1 LLRVRAGYK
10 MQTTMTIGRRSE
22 RDGGGARADEQELA
36 EEGAHAR
43 LIGCSLDAVQLTRRC
58 ELIDLHVDTFIPY
71 RMWGYDPLIRH
82 RGGPFGRHF
91 FGHLDVP
98 RMLDGGLD
106 GAMWSITTNP
116 LRAARARWRGL
127 RRNLARLRDVIA
139 RSAGRMVEVRSVEE
153 YRAARAGGAHGCF
166 LAIQG
171 LNAVQAAPGGVR
183 SLPDGIVRATLVHL
197 TNAVYGATSSPLG
210 IGRRDKGL
218 TTAGR
223 EAVAELNTR
232 RVFVD
237 LAHIHERAFFDVAA
251 VHDPAQPLLVSH
263 TGVAGVRPHWRNLT
277 DAQIRAI
284 ARTGGTIGIIFHG
297 AFLRRRGQPADA
309 SMVAEHIGHVMRV
322 AGEDFVSIGS
332 DFDGAITPFRDLG
345 GADRYPRLVQVLL
358 ERGVADRQIE
368 KILGANFLRALA
380 QLRPG

>member
-1 LLRVRAGYK
+1 MR
-10 MQTTMTIGRRSE
+10 TPMTIGRRSE
-22 RDGGGARADEQELA
+22 RDGAGARAHAHDLA
-36 EEGAHAR
+36 EERAHAK

-82 RGGPFGRHF
+82 RGGPFGRHL

-116 LRAARARWRGL
+116 LRSPRARWRAL
-127 RRNLARLRDVIA
+127 RRNLTRLRDVIT
-139 RSAGRMVEVRSVEE
+139 RSAGRMVEVQTVGE
-153 YRAARAGGAHGCF
+153 YRAARARGAHGCF

-171 LNAVQAAPGGVR
+171 LNAVQGAPAGVR
-183 SLPDGIVRATLVHL
+183 SLPDGVVRATLVHL
-197 TNAVYGATSSPLG
+197 TNAVYGATSSPFG
-210 IGRRDKGL
+210 MGRRNKGL

-223 EAVAELNTR
+223 EAVAELNAR

-237 LAHIHERAFFDVAA
+237 LAHIHERAFFDVVA

-277 DAQIRAI
+277 DAQITAV

-297 AFLRRRGQPADA
+297 AFLRGRGQPADA
-309 SMVAEHIGHVMRV
+309 GMVAEHIAHVMRV
-322 AGEDFVSIGS
+322 AGEDFVSLGS
-332 DFDGAITPFRDLG
+332 DFDGAITPFRDLA

-358 ERGVADRQIE
+358 ERGFTDRQIE

-380 QLRPG
+380 LLRPG

>member
-1 LLRVRAGYK
+1 LGVGAGYE
-10 MQTTMTIGRRSE
+10 TRATMTIGQRSE
-22 RDGGGARADEQELA
+22 RDGGGARRTHDAIADER
-36 EEGAHAR
+36 AHAK

-82 RGGPFGRHF
+82 RGGPFGRHL

-116 LRAARARWRGL
+116 LRTARARWRAL
-127 RRNLARLRDVIA
+127 RRNLARLRDVIT
-139 RSAGRMVEVRSVEE
+139 RSAGRMVEVRTVSE
-153 YRAARAGGAHGCF
+153 YRAARARGAHGCF

-171 LNAVQAAPGGVR
+171 LNAVQGAAAGVR
-183 SLPDGIVRATLVHL
+183 SLPDGVVRATLVHL

-237 LAHIHERAFFDVAA
+237 LAHIHERAFFDVSA
-251 VHDPAQPLLVSH
+251 VHDPSQPLLVSH

-277 DAQIRAI
+277 DAQITAV

-309 SMVAEHIGHVMRV
+309 GVVAEHIAHVMRV
-322 AGEDFVSIGS
+322 AGEDFVSLGS
-332 DFDGAITPFRDLG
+332 DFDGAITPFRDLA
-345 GADRYPRLVQVLL
+345 GADRYPILVQALL
-358 ERGVADRQIE
+358 ERGFTDRQME

-380 QLRPG
+380 LLRPR

>member
-1 LLRVRAGYK
+1 APWARPSVGQRGSVISVRASRADERPRGPWTDVRGPTGGITYLPPSPPPAGHRSGDGCVPRGAFLLRVRAGYK
-10 MQTTMTIGRRSE
+10 TQTTMAIGRRSE
-22 RDGGGARADEQELA
+22 RDGGGARADAHELGD
-36 EEGAHAR
+36 ERAHAQ
-43 LIGCSLDAVQLTRRC
+43 LIGCSLDAVQITRRC

-82 RGGPFGRHF
+82 RGGPFGRHL

-116 LRAARARWRGL
+116 LRTARARWRAL
-127 RRNLARLRDVIA
+127 QRNLARLRDVIA
-139 RSAGRMVEVRSVEE
+139 RSAGRMVEVGSVEE
-153 YRAARAGGAHGCF
+153 DRAARAGGAHGCF

-183 SLPDGIVRATLVHL
+183 SPPDGIVRATLVHL

-210 IGRRDKGL
+210 IGRRHKGL

-223 EAVAELNTR
+223 EAVADLNAR

-237 LAHIHERAFFDVAA
+237 LAHIHERAFFDVVA
-251 VHDPAQPLLVSH
+251 VHDRAQPLLVSH

-277 DAQIRAI
+277 DAQIKAI

-297 AFLRRRGQPADA
+297 AFLRRPGEPAHA
-309 SMVAEHIGHVMRV
+309 GMVA
-322 AGEDFVSIGS
+322 A
-332 DFDGAITPFRDLG
+332 
-345 GADRYPRLVQVLL
+345 
-358 ERGVADRQIE
+358 
-368 KILGANFLRALA
+368 
-380 QLRPG
+380 